1 MLLMFLSRFRVL
13 ISGLSIALF
22 IVLYGFFSMRYV
34 PLSIPWLR
42 LVDFSFWILSLG
54 SCLAGF
60 LDLYLFWRKSPLI
73 STLLI
78 TIIGLSITF
87 FARLLSVF
95 YSLLMTSFSIQILGG
110 SLTDEE
116 SFVMA
121 TGAVAGSFLILG
133 STSIHTIYKEP
144 IIFLKSST
152 LYDLMNTLR
161 NTLEKTKIHYMYVII
176 FAVGFLVRAYP
187 EIKYIDRPIGW
198 DTLEYISVSKDFVYQ
213 PKILTTYI
221 WLGGYRNIP
230 PLLTWVS
237 GLTFLTGLDPW
248 IFYKIYPPI
257 MIGIL
262 SALSSAI
269 TFKITRSRI
278 ATFLTG
284 LAIIFNPY
292 IIGQSQQ
299 WHRHLLGLTILIGY
313 IYLSEKK
320 SRAWKRA
327 LTLALASLAYEPSAV
342 ISLITSLYETY
353 ISKDW
358 RDRTIFISTSALS
371 LLTLLWYIGYPKT
384 PVATLTPAGAY
395 VAGNIEYYPMNTI
408 MYTLVSLLLLSPSI
422 MILLIWRSIDVRARV
437 IIVTLFIIFI
447 MPVLSVIAP
456 TDQHRWYM
464 MLMTIITPYTIAVF
478 SKIDR
483 KILSLITIMIML
495 LGTAYIFTDNGYIYL
510 RIWPAISI
518 SPAAGYP
525 WKMTPSISNV
535 SEIRKISDILINRSE
550 TTLVP
555 LSLYPQLHTFIRDPK
570 NLIAIQEDPSLIT
583 AISFM
588 LLRNI
593 SKTILLTPVNI
604 TKQYVDFI
612 EKPDLYNAS
621 LALQLGEKYKEIY
634 IDIKMI
640 KIETIYTEKTLSIYH
655 IEINTS

>member
-1 MLLMFLSRFRVL
+1 
-13 ISGLSIALF
+13 
-22 IVLYGFFSMRYV
+22 
-34 PLSIPWLR
+34 
-42 LVDFSFWILSLG
+42 
-54 SCLAGF
+54 
-60 LDLYLFWRKSPLI
+60 
-73 STLLI
+73 
-78 TIIGLSITF
+78 
-87 FARLLSVF
+87 
-95 YSLLMTSFSIQILGG
+95 MTSFSIQILGG
-110 SLTDEE
+110 SLIDKE

-133 STSIHTIYKEP
+133 STGIHTIYKEP

-161 NTLEKTKIHYMYVII
+161 NTLEKTKIHYIYVII
-176 FAVGFLVRAYP
+176 FTVGLLVRAYP

-237 GLTFLTGLDPW
+237 GLTVLTGLDPW

-262 SALSSAI
+262 STLSSAI

-384 PVATLTPAGAY
+384 PVATLTPEGLY
-395 VAGNIEYYPMNTI
+395 IAGNIEYNSNIVLRSTF
-408 MYTLVSLLLLSPSI
+408 LSLLLLTPSI
-422 MILLIWRSIDVRARV
+422 ATSLIWRSIDARARM
-437 IIVTLFIIFI
+437 IIVTLFMIFI

-456 TDQHRWYM
+456 TDQHRWYTII
-464 MLMTIITPYTIAVF
+464 MTIITPYTIASLLKISKEITVF
-478 SKIDR
+478 IT
-483 KILSLITIMIML
+483 LVITI
-495 LGTAYIFTDNGYIYL
+495 LGIAYVFTESGYIYF
-510 RIWPAISI
+510 RIWSV
-518 SPAAGYP
+518 GVDYP
-525 WKMTPSISNV
+525 WKMSPSIINI
-535 SEIRKISDILINRSE
+535 SEIQDLAKIIFENRES
-550 TTLVP
+550 TIVP
-555 LSLYPQLHTFIRDPK
+555 LSLYPQLHLFIRNPA
-570 NLIAIQEDPSLIT
+570 NLIIAGENPSLTSVIGFMTINNVSKIQVIT
-583 AISFM
+583 SI
-588 LLRNI
+588 NI
-593 SKTILLTPVNI
+593 SKQLA
-604 TKQYVDFI
+604 DFI
-612 EKPDLYNAS
+612 KNPVLYNMS
-621 LALQLGEKYKEIY
+621 LSLQVGDKFEKMYIDVNKINVKEIY
-634 IDIKMI
+634 HGIFFNV
-640 KIETIYTEKTLSIYH
+640 YF
-655 IEINTS
+655 IEITKES

>member
-1 MLLMFLSRFRVL
+1 
-13 ISGLSIALF
+13 
-22 IVLYGFFSMRYV
+22 
-34 PLSIPWLR
+34 
-42 LVDFSFWILSLG
+42 
-54 SCLAGF
+54 
-60 LDLYLFWRKSPLI
+60 
-73 STLLI
+73 
-78 TIIGLSITF
+78 
-87 FARLLSVF
+87 
-95 YSLLMTSFSIQILGG
+95 MTSFSIQILGG
-110 SLTDEE
+110 SLIDKE

-161 NTLEKTKIHYMYVII
+161 NTLEKTKIHYIYVII

-237 GLTFLTGLDPW
+237 GLTALTGLDPW

-262 SALSSAI
+262 STLSSAI

-284 LAIIFNPY
+284 LVIIFNPY

-342 ISLITSLYETY
+342 ISLITLLYETY

-384 PVATLTPAGAY
+384 PVATLTPTGVY
-395 VAGNIEYYPMNTI
+395 VAGNIEYHPINTI
-408 MYTLVSLLLLSPSI
+408 IYTLVSLLLLSPSI
-422 MILLIWRSIDVRARV
+422 MILLIWRSIDVRARI

-447 MPVLSVIAP
+447 MPILSVIAP

-464 MLMTIITPYTIAVF
+464 MLMTILTPYTIAVF

-495 LGTAYIFTDNGYIYL
+495 LGTAYIFTENGCIYL
-510 RIWPAISI
+510 RIWPATSI

-535 SEIRKISDILINRSE
+535 SEFRKISDILINRSG

-555 LSLYPQLHTFIRDPK
+555 LSLYPQLHLFIRDPK

-621 LALQLGEKYKEIY
+621 LALQLGEEYKEIY